1 MNATTYVARSPIH
14 GRGLF
19 AGKHIAAGTVLGKI
33 NGIPSQRDGSY
44 VLWLS
49 ASEAIE
55 VTCDL
60 KYINHSDEP
69 NACYYDDLS
78 VVALHDIQAHEE
90 ITHDYASND
99 W

>member
-1 MNATTYVARSPIH
+1 MTDKTYIAASRIH

-19 AGKHIAAGTVLGKI
+19 ASEDIAAGEIIGWLEGEPCVE
-33 NGIPSQRDGSY
+33 DGSY

-49 ASEAIE
+49 ENE
-55 VTCDL
+55 GFRVTCGL
-60 KYINHSDEP
+60 RFINHSSRP

-78 VVALHDIQAHEE
+78 VVALRSISAHEE
-90 ITHDYASND
+90 ITHNYDSAD